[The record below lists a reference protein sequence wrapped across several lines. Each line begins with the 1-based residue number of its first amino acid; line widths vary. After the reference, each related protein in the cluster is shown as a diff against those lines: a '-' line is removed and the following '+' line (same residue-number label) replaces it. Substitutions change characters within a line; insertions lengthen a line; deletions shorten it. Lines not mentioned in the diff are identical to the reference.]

1 MKHYIV
7 SLFAGFV
14 GTDAHDLLSLP
25 DDHTE
30 EELNE
35 AVWEMALQHAEMFGN
50 YPEEHRP
57 DDFDWEEDE
66 DVYTDNIEGHAEP
79 YDPELHDRYRAGGG
93 SFQDEIDRV
102 EALSDLISRDS
113 DFY

>member
-35 AVWEMALQHAEMFGN
+35 EVWDMALNHAQMYGYE
-50 YPEEHRP
+50 PEDNRP
-57 DDFDWEEDE
+57 DDFNWDEDE
-66 DVYTDNIEGHAEP
+66 DIYTDNIEGHAEL
-79 YDPELHDRYRAGGG
+79 YDPELHDMHRSGGG
-93 SFQDEIDRV
+93 GFQEEIDRA
-102 EALSDLISRDS
+102 EAARRRA
-113 DFY
+113 